1 MVKINIPENIIIAI
15 DGHSSGG
22 KSTFA
27 KAIAR
32 ELGITY
38 IDSGAMYRAVT
49 LFCLE
54 QGLITDDRINMQGL
68 EDRLD
73 DILIDFR
80 YNNSLMESETFLN
93 GQNVEEKIRNIE
105 VSKYV
110 SPVSKIG
117 SVREKMVALQR
128 GMATNRSVVMDG
140 RDIGSVVFPQADIK
154 IFLIANEE
162 IRAKRRYD
170 ELKQK
175 GVEITLQD
183 VERNIS
189 DRDHQDSTRE
199 ISPLVQPSDAQVLD
213 NSFMSLDDQMAWF
226 RGLLIDKFGIYRDNE
241 YKS

>member
-1 MVKINIPENIIIAI
+1 MAKIKIPENIIIAI

-27 KAIAR
+27 KAIAK

-54 QGLITDDRINMQGL
+54 QGFISDDHIDIQGL
-68 EDRLD
+68 ENRLD
-73 DILIDFR
+73 DIRIDFR
-80 YNNSLMESETFLN
+80 FNNTLMKSETFLN
-93 GQNVEEKIRNIE
+93 GKNVEEKIRDLE
-105 VSKYV
+105 VSRFV
-110 SPVSKIG
+110 SPVSRIG
-117 SVREKMVALQR
+117 TIRVKMVALQR
-128 GMATNRSVVMDG
+128 ELAANRSVVMDG
-140 RDIGSVVFPQADIK
+140 RDIGSVVFPKADIK
-154 IFLIANEE
+154 IFLTANEE

-183 VERNIS
+183 VEQNIT

-199 ISPLVQPSDAQVLD
+199 ISPLVQPLDAQVLD
-213 NSFMSLDDQMAWF
+213 NSFMSVDDQMSWF
-226 RGLLIDKFGIYRDNE
+226 RGLLIDKFGIVRNDE

>member
-1 MVKINIPENIIIAI
+1 MAEVKIPDNIIIAI

-27 KAIAR
+27 KAIAK

-54 QGLITDDRINMQGL
+54 KDLIKGENIDIPEL
-68 EDRLD
+68 ESNLD
-73 DILIDFR
+73 NIKIDFR
-80 YNNSLMESETFLN
+80 FNNTLMKSETFLN
-93 GQNVEEKIRNIE
+93 GKNVEEEIRNIK
-105 VSKYV
+105 VSSFV

-117 SVREKMVALQR
+117 IVREKMVALQR
-128 GMATNRSVVMDG
+128 EMAKNRSVVMDG
-140 RDIGSVVFPQADIK
+140 RDIGSVVFPDADIK

-175 GVEITLQD
+175 GVEITFRD
-183 VERNIS
+183 VEQNIT
-189 DRDHQDSTRE
+189 DRDHQDSSRE
-199 ISPLVQPSDAQVLD
+199 ISPLVQPADAHVLD
-213 NSFMSLDDQMAWF
+213 NSFMSVDDQMAWF
-226 RGLLIDKFGIYRDNE
+226 RGLLIDKFGIYMNNE
-241 YKS
+241 HNC

>member
-1 MVKINIPENIIIAI
+1 MAEVKIPENIIIAI

-27 KAIAR
+27 KAIAK

-54 QGLITDDRINMQGL
+54 KDLIKGENVDIPGL
-68 EDRLD
+68 ENDLD
-73 DILIDFR
+73 NIQIDFR
-80 YNNSLMESETFLN
+80 YNNSLMKSETYLN
-93 GQNVEEKIRNIE
+93 GKNVEERIRDIE

-117 SVREKMVALQR
+117 SVRKKMVALQR
-128 GMATNRSVVMDG
+128 EMAKNKSVVMDG
-140 RDIGSVVFPQADIK
+140 RDIGSVVFPDADIK
-154 IFLIANEE
+154 IFLTANEE

-175 GVEITLQD
+175 GIEITLRE
-183 VERNIS
+183 VEENIT
-189 DRDHQDSTRE
+189 DRDHQDSSRE
-199 ISPLVQPSDAQVLD
+199 ISPLVQQVDAHILD
-213 NSFMSLDDQMAWF
+213 NSYMSVENQMDWF
-226 RGLLIDKFGIYRDNE
+226 RGLLIDKFGIYRG
-241 YKS
+241 

>member
-1 MVKINIPENIIIAI
+1 MVKIKIPENIIIAI

-27 KAIAR
+27 KAIAK

-54 QGLITDDRINMQGL
+54 QGFISGDQIDVQYL

-80 YNNSLMESETFLN
+80 FNNTLMKSETFLN
-93 GQNVEEKIRNIE
+93 GKNVEEKIRDIE
-105 VSKYV
+105 VSRYV

-117 SVREKMVALQR
+117 NVRVKMVALQR
-128 GMATNRSVVMDG
+128 ELAANRSVVMDG
-140 RDIGSVVFPQADIK
+140 RDIGSVVFPKADIK
-154 IFLIANEE
+154 IFLTANEE
-162 IRAKRRYD
+162 IRAKRRYE

-175 GVEITLQD
+175 GVEINFQE
-183 VERNIS
+183 VARNIT
-189 DRDHQDSTRE
+189 DRDHQDSNRE
-199 ISPLVQPSDAQVLD
+199 ISPLVQPEDAYVLD
-213 NSFMSLDDQMAWF
+213 NSFLSVDDQMDWF
-226 RGLLIDKFGIYRDNE
+226 RGLMIDKYGINRSDE
-241 YKS
+241 YKG

>member
-1 MVKINIPENIIIAI
+1 MAKIKIPENIIIAI

-27 KAIAR
+27 KAIAK

-54 QGLITDDRINMQGL
+54 QGFISDDHIDIQGL
-68 EDRLD
+68 ENRLD
-73 DILIDFR
+73 DIRIDFR
-80 YNNSLMESETFLN
+80 FNNTLMKSETFLN
-93 GQNVEEKIRNIE
+93 GKNVEEKIRDLE
-105 VSKYV
+105 VSRYV

-117 SVREKMVALQR
+117 TVREKMVALQR
-128 GMATNRSVVMDG
+128 EMAANRSMVMDG
-140 RDIGSVVFPQADIK
+140 RDIGSVVFPKADIK
-154 IFLIANEE
+154 IFLTANEE

-183 VERNIS
+183 VEQNIT

-199 ISPLVQPSDAQVLD
+199 ISPLVQPFDAHVLD
-213 NSFMSLDDQMAWF
+213 NSFMRVDDQMAWF
-226 RGLLIDKFGIYRDNE
+226 RGLLIDKFGIVRNDE

>member
-1 MVKINIPENIIIAI
+1 MVKVKIPDDLIIAI

-27 KAIAR
+27 KAIAK
-32 ELGITY
+32 ELGIIY

-54 QGLITDDRINMQGL
+54 QGLITGDRIDIQGL
-68 EDRLD
+68 ENRMDE
-73 DILIDFR
+73 IKIDFR
-80 YNNSLMESETFLN
+80 YNNALMKSETFLN
-93 GQNVEEKIRNIE
+93 GRNVEEKIRDIE
-105 VSKYV
+105 VSRFV

-117 SVREKMVALQR
+117 IVREKMVALQR
-128 GMATNRSVVMDG
+128 EMAANRSVVMDG
-140 RDIGSVVFPQADIK
+140 RDIGSVVFPEAGIK

-175 GVEITLQD
+175 GMEITLQE
-183 VERNIS
+183 VEQNIS

-199 ISPLVQPSDAQVLD
+199 ISPLIQPVDAHVLD
-213 NSFMSLDDQMAWF
+213 NSFMSVDDQMAWF

-241 YKS
+241 Y

>member
-1 MVKINIPENIIIAI
+1 MAEVKIPENIIIAI

-27 KAIAR
+27 KAIAK

-54 QGLITDDRINMQGL
+54 KDLIHDENIDIKGL
-68 EDRLD
+68 ENSLD
-73 DILIDFR
+73 KIKIDFR
-80 YNNSLMESETFLN
+80 FSHASMKSETFLN
-93 GQNVEEKIRNIE
+93 GENVEEEIREIE

-110 SPVSKIG
+110 SPISKIDL
-117 SVREKMVALQR
+117 VREKMVALQR
-128 GMATNRSVVMDG
+128 EMAKNRSVVMDG
-140 RDIGSVVFPQADIK
+140 RDIGSVVFPDADIK
-154 IFLIANEE
+154 IFLVANEK

-175 GVEITLQD
+175 GIEITLLD
-183 VERNIS
+183 VEHNIA

-199 ISPLVQPSDAQVLD
+199 NSPLVQPADAYVLD
-213 NSFMSLDDQMAWF
+213 NSYMSVDDQMVWF
-226 RGLLIDKFGIYRDNE
+226 RGLLTDKFGIKRNDE
-241 YKS
+241 YKG

>member
-1 MVKINIPENIIIAI
+1 MAKIKIPENIIIAI

-27 KAIAR
+27 KAIAK

-54 QGLITDDRINMQGL
+54 QGFVSGDHIDIQGL
-68 EDRLD
+68 ENRLD

-80 YNNSLMESETFLN
+80 FNNTLMKSETFLN
-93 GQNVEEKIRNIE
+93 GKNVEEKIRDLE
-105 VSKYV
+105 VSRYV

-117 SVREKMVALQR
+117 TVREKMVALQR
-128 GMATNRSVVMDG
+128 EMAANRSMVMDG
-140 RDIGSVVFPQADIK
+140 RDIGSVVFPKADIK
-154 IFLIANEE
+154 IFLTADEE

-183 VERNIS
+183 VEQNIT

-199 ISPLVQPSDAQVLD
+199 ISPLVQPLDAHVLD
-213 NSFMSLDDQMAWF
+213 NSFMSVDDQMSWF
-226 RGLLIDKFGIYRDNE
+226 RGLLIDKFGIVRNDE

>member
-1 MVKINIPENIIIAI
+1 MAEVKIPENIIIAI

-27 KAIAR
+27 KAIAK

-54 QGLITDDRINMQGL
+54 KDLIKGQNVDIPGL
-68 EDRLD
+68 ENDLD
-73 DILIDFR
+73 NIQIDFR
-80 YNNSLMESETFLN
+80 YNNSLMKSETYLN
-93 GQNVEEKIRNIE
+93 GKNVEERIRDIE

-128 GMATNRSVVMDG
+128 EMAKNKSVVMDG
-140 RDIGSVVFPQADIK
+140 RDIGSVVFPDADIK
-154 IFLIANEE
+154 IFLTANEE

-170 ELKQK
+170 ELQQK
-175 GVEITLQD
+175 GMEITLKE
-183 VERNIS
+183 VEENIT
-189 DRDHQDSTRE
+189 DRDHQDSSRK
-199 ISPLVQPSDAQVLD
+199 ISPLVQPVDAHILD
-213 NSFMSLDDQMAWF
+213 NSYMSVENQMDWF
-226 RGLLIDKFGIYRDNE
+226 RGLLIDKFGIYRG
-241 YKS
+241 

>member
-1 MVKINIPENIIIAI
+1 MAEVKIPENIIIAI

-27 KAIAR
+27 KAIAK

-54 QGLITDDRINMQGL
+54 KDLIKGQNVDIPGL
-68 EDRLD
+68 ENDLD
-73 DILIDFR
+73 NIQIDFR
-80 YNNSLMESETFLN
+80 YNNSLMKSETYLN
-93 GQNVEEKIRNIE
+93 GKNVEERIRDIE

-128 GMATNRSVVMDG
+128 EMAKNKSVVMDG
-140 RDIGSVVFPQADIK
+140 RDIGSVVFPDADIK
-154 IFLIANEE
+154 IFLTANEE

-175 GVEITLQD
+175 GMEITLRE
-183 VERNIS
+183 VEENIT
-189 DRDHQDSTRE
+189 DRDHQDSSRE
-199 ISPLVQPSDAQVLD
+199 ISPLVQQVDAHILD
-213 NSFMSLDDQMAWF
+213 NSYMSVENQMDWF
-226 RGLLIDKFGIYRDNE
+226 RGLLIDKFGIYRG
-241 YKS
+241 

>member
-1 MVKINIPENIIIAI
+1 MTEIKIPENIIIAI

-27 KAIAR
+27 KAIAK

-54 QGLITDDRINMQGL
+54 QGLISDELIDIQDL
-68 EDRLD
+68 EKRLD
-73 DILIDFR
+73 EIHIDFR
-80 YNNSLMESETFLN
+80 SNNALMKSETFLN
-93 GQNVEEKIRNIE
+93 GKNVEEKIRDIE

-110 SPVSKIG
+110 SPISKIG
-117 SVREKMVALQR
+117 AVRVKMVALQR
-128 GMATNRSVVMDG
+128 EMAANRSVVMDG
-140 RDIGSVVFPQADIK
+140 RDIGSVVFPKADVK
-154 IFLIANEE
+154 IFLTANEG

-175 GVEITLQD
+175 GVEINFQE
-183 VERNIS
+183 VAKNIT
-189 DRDHQDSTRE
+189 DRDHQDSNRE
-199 ISPLVQPSDAQVLD
+199 ISPLVQPEDAHVLD
-213 NSFMSLDDQMAWF
+213 NSFMSVDDQMAWF
-226 RGLLIDKFGIYRDNE
+226 RELMIDKYGICRNDE

>member
-1 MVKINIPENIIIAI
+1 MIEIKIPENIIIAI

-27 KAIAR
+27 KAIAK

-54 QGLITDDRINMQGL
+54 QGLINGDHIIIRDL

-73 DILIDFR
+73 DIRIDFR
-80 YNNSLMESETFLN
+80 YNNSLMQSQTFLN
-93 GQNVEEKIRNIE
+93 GKNVEEKIRNIE

-117 SVREKMVALQR
+117 TVREKMVALQR
-128 GMATNRSVVMDG
+128 EMAANRSVVMDG
-140 RDIGSVVFPQADIK
+140 RDIGSVVFPDADIK

-162 IRAKRRYD
+162 IRARRRYD

-175 GVEITLQD
+175 GVEITIQD
-183 VERNIS
+183 VEQNIS

-199 ISPLVQPSDAQVLD
+199 ISPLVQPSDAHVLD
-213 NSFMSLDDQMAWF
+213 NSFMSVDDQMAWF
-226 RGLLIDKFGIYRDNE
+226 RGLLIDKFGIYGNNE
-241 YKS
+241 HKS

>member
-1 MVKINIPENIIIAI
+1 MAKIKIPENIIIAI

-27 KAIAR
+27 KAIAK

-54 QGLITDDRINMQGL
+54 QGFISDDHIDIQGL
-68 EDRLD
+68 ENRLD

-80 YNNSLMESETFLN
+80 FNNTLMKSETFLN
-93 GQNVEEKIRNIE
+93 GKNVEEKIRDLE
-105 VSKYV
+105 VSRFV
-110 SPVSKIG
+110 SPVSRIG
-117 SVREKMVALQR
+117 TIRVKMVALQR
-128 GMATNRSVVMDG
+128 ELAANRSVVMDG
-140 RDIGSVVFPQADIK
+140 RDIGSVVFPKADIK
-154 IFLIANEE
+154 IFLTANEE

-183 VERNIS
+183 VEQNIT

-199 ISPLVQPSDAQVLD
+199 ISPLVQPLDAQVLD
-213 NSFMSLDDQMAWF
+213 NSFMSVDDQMSWF
-226 RGLLIDKFGIYRDNE
+226 RGLLIDKFGIVRNDE

>member
-1 MVKINIPENIIIAI
+1 MAEVKIPENIIIAI

-27 KAIAR
+27 KAIAK

-54 QGLITDDRINMQGL
+54 KDLIKGENVDIPGL
-68 EDRLD
+68 ENDLD
-73 DILIDFR
+73 NIQIDFR
-80 YNNSLMESETFLN
+80 YNNSLMKSETYLN
-93 GQNVEEKIRNIE
+93 GKNVEERIRDIE

-128 GMATNRSVVMDG
+128 EMAKNKSVVMDG
-140 RDIGSVVFPQADIK
+140 RDIGSVVFPDADIK
-154 IFLIANEE
+154 IFLTANEE

-170 ELKQK
+170 ELQQK
-175 GVEITLQD
+175 GMEITLKE
-183 VERNIS
+183 VEENIT
-189 DRDHQDSTRE
+189 DRDHQDSSRK
-199 ISPLVQPSDAQVLD
+199 ISPLVQPVDAHILD
-213 NSFMSLDDQMAWF
+213 NSYMSVENQMDWF
-226 RGLLIDKFGIYRDNE
+226 RGLLIDKFGIYRG
-241 YKS
+241 

>member
-1 MVKINIPENIIIAI
+1 MAKIKIPETIIIAI

-27 KAIAR
+27 KAIAK

-49 LFCLE
+49 LFGLE
-54 QGLITDDRINMQGL
+54 QGLINNDKMDIQGL
-68 EDRLD
+68 IDRMNE
-73 DILIDFR
+73 IVIDFR
-80 YNNSLMESETFLN
+80 YNDISMKSETFMN
-93 GQNVEEKIRNIE
+93 GRNVEEKIRDIE
-105 VSKYV
+105 VSRYV

-117 SVREKMVALQR
+117 AVREKMVALQR
-128 GMATNRSVVMDG
+128 EMAANRSVVMDG
-140 RDIGSVVFPQADIK
+140 RDIGSVVFPEADIK

-162 IRAKRRYD
+162 IRARRRYD

-175 GVEITLQD
+175 GLEITLTD
-183 VERNIS
+183 VTKNIT

-199 ISPLVQPSDAQVLD
+199 ISPLIQPEDAYVLD
-213 NSFMSLDDQMAWF
+213 NSQMSVDDQMDWF
-226 RGLLIDKFGIYRDNE
+226 RGLLIDKYGIYRGDE